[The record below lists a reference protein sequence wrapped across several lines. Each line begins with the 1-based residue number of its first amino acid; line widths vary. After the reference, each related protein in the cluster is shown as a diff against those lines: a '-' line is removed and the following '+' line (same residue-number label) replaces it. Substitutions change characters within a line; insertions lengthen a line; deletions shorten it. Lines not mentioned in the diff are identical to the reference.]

1 MIVIICSLNN
11 ICVYICI
18 YVYSHIVFVV
28 MIISITFMGDNI
40 RERLK
45 NKRRKG
51 HGRRPR
57 EQYLKNND
65 VRTTDIM

>member
-1 MIVIICSLNN
+1 
-11 ICVYICI
+11 
-18 YVYSHIVFVV
+18 

-51 HGRRPR
+51 LERRAR

-65 VRTTDIM
+65 V